1 MISRRQQGFTLIE
14 VIVAF
19 AIFALSIGA
28 IFEVFSEA
36 VHTSERVRERD
47 LAWLT
52 AQSVLSR
59 LRIEEAPWPSEQRG
73 VSGPL
78 RWWIDVQPYSLE
90 VDKRASWSAYR
101 VEVHVA
107 PLHSPA
113 PSIEL
118 DSFELARRRLNQ

>member
-1 MISRRQQGFTLIE
+1 MISRHEQGFTLIE

-28 IFEVFSEA
+28 IFEVFHDA

-52 AQSVLSR
+52 AQSLLSQ
-59 LRIEEAPWPSEQRG
+59 LRIEQAPWPSEQRG
-73 VSGPL
+73 VSGPF

-90 VDKRASWSAYR
+90 VDKRASWSAYW
-101 VEVHVA
+101 VEVHVVPFHSSA
-107 PLHSPA
+107 PA
-113 PSIEL
+113 IEL
-118 DSFELARRRLNQ
+118 DSFELARRRQ